1 MYYEHSYYTVR
12 IYSDKKI
19 HSTVQSKNQIQT
31 KIFIYHF
38 MNGLFN
44 FSIHVSYGPDILN
57 IGGAFG
63 KVTAIV
69 VEKVVSSSPTWY
81 M

>member
-1 MYYEHSYYTVR
+1 
-12 IYSDKKI
+12 
-19 HSTVQSKNQIQT
+19 
-31 KIFIYHF
+31 

-69 VEKVVSSSPTWY
+69 VQKVVSLSPTWY